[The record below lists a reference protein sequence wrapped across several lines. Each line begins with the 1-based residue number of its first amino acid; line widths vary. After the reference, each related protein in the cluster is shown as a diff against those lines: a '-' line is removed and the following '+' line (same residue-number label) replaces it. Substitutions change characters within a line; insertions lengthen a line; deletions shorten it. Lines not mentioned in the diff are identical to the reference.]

1 MGKISK
7 GMGTVTQVSA
17 ICIVLTFLVGM
28 RWQDGFYAGLGF
40 PWMSGYANYLD
51 TIKAGIGIIEVF
63 LLAGTAGWFAIWGLS
78 NWRYEG
84 ATTTLF
90 IFAFILAPF
99 GDIAAS
105 LIEQNSTPEFLIFK
119 SRYQICTT
127 GFTIGGT
134 LKLLSNESTTP
145 NFETEEKRY
154 QIPIYSLLVLCI
166 AMIGIFDSPKSLGA
180 AAAQSAI
187 RTGFSNYS
195 SVKDGKAEYWSI
207 IGQNQGNFILA
218 RPHYKNNT
226 IQIKVANN
234 TSELV
239 IYPTTPI
246 SSGIIDTTSTL
257 STP

>member
-1 MGKISK
+1 
-7 GMGTVTQVSA
+7 
-17 ICIVLTFLVGM
+17 M
-28 RWQDGFYAGLGF
+28 RWQDGFYAALGF

-51 TIKAGIGIIEVF
+51 TIKAGIVIIKVF
-63 LLAGTAGWFAIWGLS
+63 LLAGTLGWFAIWGLS

-90 IFAFILAPF
+90 VLAVIFAPS
-99 GDIAAS
+99 GDLVAS
-105 LIEQNSTPEFLIFK
+105 LIEQSSTPEYLIFK
-119 SRYQICTT
+119 SQYQICTT
-127 GFTIGGT
+127 GFIIGGI
-134 LKLLSNESTTP
+134 LKLLSSEKTTP
-145 NFETEEKRY
+145 NFETEEKKF
-154 QIPIYSLLVLCI
+154 QIPIYSLLVFCI
-166 AMIGIFDSPKSLGA
+166 VMIGIFDSPQSLGA

-195 SVKDGKAEYWSI
+195 SVRDGKAEYWSI

-218 RPHYKNNT
+218 RPFYKNNT

-246 SSGIIDTTSTL
+246 SSGVIDDTSRL